1 MSEPIAEQPAPDT
14 EHYVVRQRVTM
25 MVNRYE
31 IHCSDGTGAELGLLC
46 FAEQKRMKLK
56 EEVTFFSDA
65 AKTHA
70 LFGFRAR
77 KVIDLGSGY
86 DVLDANGEP
95 IGWFKKNFGA
105 SLASSTWH
113 LRDAAGLESTGSERN
128 AKVAVLRR
136 IWDVVPVVGDIPVPW
151 LFHFDFRTPEGE
163 TVLSSTKRVGVRDV
177 YHVDLP
183 ALADGRRLD
192 WRVGAA
198 MAVALDAL
206 QSR

>member
-1 MSEPIAEQPAPDT
+1 MSEPVAEQPAPDT
-14 EHYVVRQRVTM
+14 EHYVIRQRVTM

-31 IHCSDGTGAELGLLC
+31 IHRSDGTGAELGLLC
-46 FAEQKRMKLK
+46 FAEQKRMALK
-56 EEVTFFSDA
+56 EHVTFYTDA
-65 AKTHA
+65 AKTHP

-86 DVLDANGEP
+86 DVVDAADAP
-95 IGWFKKNFGA
+95 IGWFRKDFGA

-113 LRDAAGLESTGSERN
+113 LRDAAGIECTGSERN

-136 IWDVVPVVGDIPVPW
+136 IWDFVPVLGDVPVPW
-151 LFHFDFRTPEGE
+151 LFHFDFRTSGGE
-163 TVLSSTKRVGVRDV
+163 VVLSSTKRVGVRDV
-177 YHVDLP
+177 YHVDL
-183 ALADGRRLD
+183 ATLADGRRLD